1 MSWVD
6 VEVGEAWIKHHALHS
21 TEAQMALDGT
31 YTFGTQHNNR
41 LWVVHLLLVGL
52 LTPATIV
59 STPSDSEICPK
70 HHDDEPT
77 TSTDA
82 TTTHTTE
89 DSTYKSV
96 ISELPTATPVIN
108 TIPPTTES
116 SKTKISDKADN
127 SAHIFTSE
135 SKDQHSPVNGIS
147 IASLVLLTG
156 ILAMLMVIGML
167 CLLWRRYP
175 PRKRH
180 GRYKNFLPMSL
191 RSDTGGIA
199 IPTIGIPR
207 SNNRAEAEIL
217 IPDDDD
223 DV

>member
-1 MSWVD
+1 MF
-6 VEVGEAWIKHHALHS
+6 I
-21 TEAQMALDGT
+21 
-31 YTFGTQHNNR
+31 FF
-41 LWVVHLLLVGL
+41 LLVGL

-59 STPSDSEICPK
+59 STATDSELCPK
-70 HHDDEPT
+70 HHEGPT
-77 TSTDA
+77 TTNTIA
-82 TTTHTTE
+82 HTTQN
-89 DSTYKSV
+89 STSSSV
-96 ISELPTATPVIN
+96 ASEQLPTSIPIITD
-108 TIPPTTES
+108 TIPSPTTES
-116 SKTKISDKADN
+116 SKTEIPN
-127 SAHIFTSE
+127 E
-135 SKDQHSPVNGIS
+135 SHDSTNVVLNKSQGQHSVSGIS

-223 DV
+223 DEI